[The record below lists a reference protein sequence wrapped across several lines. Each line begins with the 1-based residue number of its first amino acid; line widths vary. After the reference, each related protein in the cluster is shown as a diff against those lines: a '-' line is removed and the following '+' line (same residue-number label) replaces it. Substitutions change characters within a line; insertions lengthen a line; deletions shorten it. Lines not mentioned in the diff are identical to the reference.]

1 MKPIQTS
8 FETENVMSMRS
19 HQTGDNVPELLK
31 EKIIH
36 LVNNLI
42 SEKDIHSASMSGTT
56 MVLEALPLIRV
67 LMYHGEKTIKISRIF
82 VDKKYAHQNIGKS
95 LIISIYEIAKDFG
108 YRLYLSSML
117 EDFYAQMVA
126 RGAKVIEPFDTLE
139 VTDETDLSSHF

>member
-1 MKPIQTS
+1 
-8 FETENVMSMRS
+8 MSMRS
-19 HQTGDNVPELLK
+19 QQTGDNVPELLK

-82 VDKKYAHQNIGKS
+82 VDKKDAHQNIGKS
-95 LIISIYEIAKDFG
+95 LIRSLYEIAKDFG
-108 YRLYLSSML
+108 YRLFLSSML

>member
-1 MKPIQTS
+1 
-8 FETENVMSMRS
+8 MSMKS
-19 HQTGDNVPELLK
+19 QLTEDNIPELLK
-31 EKIIH
+31 ESIIH
-36 LVNNLI
+36 LVNKVI
-42 SEKDIHSASMSGTT
+42 SEKDIHSALMSGTT

-82 VDKKYAHQNIGKS
+82 VDKKDAHQNIGKS
-95 LIISIYEIAKDFG
+95 LIRSLYEIAKDFG
-108 YRLYLSSML
+108 YRLFLSSML

>member
-1 MKPIQTS
+1 
-8 FETENVMSMRS
+8 MSMRS
-19 HQTGDNVPELLK
+19 QQTGDNVPELLK

-82 VDKKYAHQNIGKS
+82 VDKKDAHQNIGKS
-95 LIISIYEIAKDFG
+95 LIKDIYKIAKDFG
-108 YRLYLSSML
+108 YRLFLSSML